1 MICAECPATIHPER
15 LAARPN
21 AITCSAECTKKRQ
34 KNHRKRSSIKANRK
48 KRRRLAQA
56 LDLD

>member
-1 MICAECPATIHPER
+1 MTCAERPVTIHPER

-34 KNHRKRSSIKANRK
+34 KNHRQRSSIKAKRK
-48 KRRRLAQA
+48 KLERLAQERA
-56 LDLD
+56 LD